1 MIKTRLIEL
10 LKDSKRYIYLQ
21 VFWQWVA
28 LLCQICVVSTL
39 AWVLGRAL
47 TGLLD
52 ATDLMVALVCFA
64 LALVVRY
71 FSDRRATNASFM
83 ASVDVKR
90 VVREKVYAK
99 LLRLGASYREKVTTA
114 QVVQMCGE
122 GAEQLETYFGKY
134 LSQLI
139 YSVIAPLTLFFVLL
153 PFSWQAALVLLVCV
167 PLIPLVI
174 MAIQK
179 IAKRTMSEY
188 WDSYNTLSDSFLED
202 LQGLTTLKI
211 YQADQMKA
219 DEMDEESERFRVVT
233 MKVLKMQLNS
243 IIIMDLVAYGGAAV
257 GMGVG
262 LVQFMAGSIGFSGM
276 LMIVLLA
283 AEFFIPMRM
292 LGSYFHI
299 AMNGIAASD
308 RMFDFLDLPEEE
320 RGTEVLEDG
329 APVDVVISD
338 LGFSYD
344 SETSVLSGVSMS
356 FEPGTLNS
364 IVGVSGGGKSTIA
377 QVIMGRNRGYSGS
390 VKVCGHELSGLS
402 EESLMKNLTLVAT
415 ASYLFK
421 GSVRENLL
429 LGNAAAT
436 DDDMIAV
443 LEKVNLWGFL
453 SEQDGLDTMLHE
465 GASNLSGGQRQRL
478 AIARALLHDTPFY
491 LFDEATSNIDVES
504 EEVIMEVVHEL
515 ARTKTV
521 VLISHRL
528 ANVVDSDCVY
538 FLADGRIAER
548 GTHEELMALDGGYA
562 ELYRAQRELE
572 RYGLGDRAEEG
583 SAQ

>member
-1 MIKTRLIEL
+1 
-10 LKDSKRYIYLQ
+10 
-21 VFWQWVA
+21 
-28 LLCQICVVSTL
+28 
-39 AWVLGRAL
+39 
-47 TGLLD
+47 
-52 ATDLMVALVCFA
+52 
-64 LALVVRY
+64 
-71 FSDRRATNASFM
+71 
-83 ASVDVKR
+83 
-90 VVREKVYAK
+90 
-99 LLRLGASYREKVTTA
+99 
-114 QVVQMCGE
+114 
-122 GAEQLETYFGKY
+122 
-134 LSQLI
+134 
-139 YSVIAPLTLFFVLL
+139 
-153 PFSWQAALVLLVCV
+153 
-167 PLIPLVI
+167 

-179 IAKRTMSEY
+179 IAKRTMTEY

-211 YQADQMKA
+211 YQADAMKA

-262 LVQFMAGSIGFSGM
+262 LVQFMAGSISFSGM

-329 APVDVVISD
+329 APVDVAISD

-344 SETSVLSGVSMS
+344 SETTVLSGVSMR

-390 VKVCGHELSGLS
+390 VKVSGHELSELS

-436 DDDMIAV
+436 DDDMIAA

-453 SEQDGLDTMLHE
+453 AEQDGLDTMLHE
-465 GASNLSGGQRQRL
+465 GAGNLSGGQRQRL

>member
-47 TGLLD
+47 IGLLD

-179 IAKRTMSEY
+179 IAKRTMTEY

-211 YQADQMKA
+211 YQADAMKA

-262 LVQFMAGSIGFSGM
+262 LVQFMAGSISFSGM

-320 RGTEVLEDG
+320 RGSEVLEDG
-329 APVDVVISD
+329 APVDVAISD

-344 SETSVLSGVSMS
+344 SETTVLSGVSMR

-390 VKVCGHELSGLS
+390 VKVCGHELSELS